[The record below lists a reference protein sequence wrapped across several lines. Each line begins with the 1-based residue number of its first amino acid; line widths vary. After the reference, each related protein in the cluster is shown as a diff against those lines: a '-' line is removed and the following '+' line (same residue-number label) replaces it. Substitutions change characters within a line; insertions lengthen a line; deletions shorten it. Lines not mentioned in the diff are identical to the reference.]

1 MMAGCSRSCK
11 KARNISG
18 LQNQKPRP
26 SLDPKEVELVDEDD
40 DYGLNWNPYTERSEL
55 KLVQEDVDDNIDGGY
70 TDGILT
76 AEIFMEKFEE
86 QLVRIAA
93 ELDDPL
99 SNDEWLPPKERAK
112 IRWQKKERKGV

>member
-1 MMAGCSRSCK
+1 MMAGRSCSHK
-11 KARNISG
+11 KAWNISG
-18 LQNQKPRP
+18 LQNQKPKP
-26 SLDPKEVELVDEDD
+26 SLDPEEVELVDEDD
-40 DYGLNWNPYTERSEL
+40 NYGPNWNPYVERSEL
-55 KLVQEDVDDNIDGGY
+55 KPVQEGIDDNMDGGY

-99 SNDEWLPPKERAK
+99 SNDEWLLPKERAK